1 MANRAI
7 VYRLYPDSEQEVQF
21 QKTFGCCRFVYNQ
34 MLSVQKERYAAGES
48 HLSKFSANNYCNQ
61 QLKKEYSF
69 LREVDKFA
77 LTNAIYSLSEGYTR
91 FFKNLGRFPK
101 YKNKHKAKKSYTT
114 NYTTGNIEIGAGFV
128 KLPKLGKVKAKVHR
142 KPEEGW
148 KLKSATVTQ
157 NRDGSY
163 QASILFAYEETV
175 LSVPM
180 TESNTL
186 GLDYKSD
193 GLYVS
198 SEGDVCGMPHYY
210 RLASVKLAKAQRKL
224 KHMTVGSNNYNKQ
237 QRRVAKIHR
246 HIANQRKDFLHKE
259 STAIAKQYAYVCVE
273 DLNMSAMANKG
284 FGNGK
289 ATLDNGY
296 GMFLKMLAYKL
307 RGQGG
312 QLVKVDKFFASSQI
326 CRFCGFQNR
335 ELKDLSIRRWNCP
348 SCGAVGIDRDFNAA
362 VNIKYEGMRQFAV

>member
-7 VYRLYPDSEQEVQF
+7 VYRLYPNHTQEVQL

-34 MLSVQKERYAAGES
+34 MLSVQKERYAAGEA

-61 QLKKEYSF
+61 QLKQEYPF

-77 LTNAIYSLSEGYTR
+77 LTNAIHSLGEGYAR
-91 FFKNLGRFPK
+91 FFKHLGRFPK
-101 YKNKHKAKKSYTT
+101 YKNKHRTKKSYTT
-114 NYTTGNIEIGAGFV
+114 NFSNRNIEVGTGFV

-142 KPEEGW
+142 KPEENW
-148 KLKSATVTQ
+148 KLKSATVMQ

-163 QASILFAYEETV
+163 QVSVLFAYEKTV
-175 LSVPM
+175 RSVPM
-180 TESNTL
+180 TEKNTL

-198 SEGDVCGMPHYY
+198 SEGKVCGMPHYY
-210 RLASVKLAKAQRKL
+210 RLASEKLAKEQRKL
-224 KHMTVGSNNYNKQ
+224 RNMTIGSRNYEKQ
-237 QRRVAKIHR
+237 QKRIARLHR
-246 HIANQRKDFLHKE
+246 HIANQRKDFLHKQ
-259 STAIAKQYAYVCVE
+259 STAITKQYAYVCVE
-273 DLNMSAMANKG
+273 NLNMRAMANRG

-296 GMFLKMLAYKL
+296 GMFLNMLTYKL
-307 RGQGG
+307 YAQGG

-326 CRFCGFQNR
+326 CRFCGYQNR
-335 ELKDLSIRRWNCP
+335 ELKDLSVRRWNCP
-348 SCGAVGIDRDFNAA
+348 SCGAIGIDRDFNAA
-362 VNIKYEGMRQFAV
+362 VNIKYEGLRQAAA